1 MGQILPGV
9 VVLAFSL
16 KGKNNRMANG
26 MRIPTVVLAFSLK
39 GKNNIIWNLIRK
51 RYVVLA
57 FSLKGKNNWFGI
69 VLEL

>member
-39 GKNNIIWNLIRK
+39 GKNNWRPEYNDAEFGCI
-51 RYVVLA
+51 
-57 FSLKGKNNWFGI
+57 SL
-69 VLEL
+69 